1 MRLTFVIPTLSSGGA
16 ERVLSILVQGF
27 LDKGYEI
34 SVITLSSRDKDFYV
48 LPDGIKRLALNIMSN
63 STNPIQ
69 AIYHNLSRIFVLR
82 KALKLTQPDVVISF
96 LTATNI
102 LTILASSFTDYPV
115 IGTVHNDLRMR
126 SNGFLWDTL
135 QRLVY
140 PYGTK
145 ILSVS
150 KGVNDYFTWLPDHK
164 KVVIYNPFL
173 AIAKN
178 QELPTLPKGVDPQ
191 KLWLTS
197 MGRLTDQ
204 KGFDLLLQAFA
215 KIALNHPDWQLLIL
229 GDGELREELEDQK
242 EQLGLTNQV
251 FFLGRVSNPFAI
263 LQKSQLFVMSSRFE
277 GFPMAHGEAMTCGL
291 PVIATDCPSGP
302 SELIR
307 NGIDG
312 ILVPPDD
319 PEKLAKVM
327 DDLMSDEVKRQQLA
341 QNTGAIFE
349 RFGLATV
356 MKDWENLI
364 REIIPETSK

>member
-1 MRLTFVIPTLSSGGA
+1 MRVTFVIPTLSSGGA
-16 ERVLSILVQGF
+16 ERVLTILARGF
-27 LDKGYEI
+27 LDQNYQV
-34 SVITLSSRDKDFYV
+34 SVITLASRDRDFYP
-48 LPDGIKRLALNIMSN
+48 LPDGIRRLALGIMN
-63 STNPIQ
+63 DSTNPIQ
-69 AIYHNLSRIFVLR
+69 AIFNNLSRIFVLR
-82 KALKLTQPDVVISF
+82 KAIKSTRPDVVISF

-102 LTILASSFTDYPV
+102 LTILASSFTGYPV
-115 IGTVHNDLRMR
+115 IATVHNDLRMS

-150 KGVNDYFTWLPDHK
+150 KGVDDYFTWLPPQK

-173 AIAKN
+173 PISN
-178 QELPTLPKGVDPQ
+178 TQELPNLPKGVDLQ
-191 KLWLTS
+191 KSWLTS
-197 MGRLTDQ
+197 MGRLTHQ

-215 KIALNHPDWQLLIL
+215 QIAPDHPDWQLLIL
-229 GDGELREELEDQK
+229 GDGELREDLEAQK

-251 FFLGRVSNPFAI
+251 FFLGRVHNPFSVLKRAKI
-263 LQKSQLFVMSSRFE
+263 FVMSSRFE

-319 PEKLAKVM
+319 LDKLAQGM
-327 DDLMSDEVKRQQLA
+327 DDLMCDEVKREQLA
-341 QNTGAIFE
+341 QNTGAVFE
-349 RFGLATV
+349 RFGLATI
-356 MKDWENLI
+356 MQDWENLI
-364 REIIPETSK
+364 KEVITERKK